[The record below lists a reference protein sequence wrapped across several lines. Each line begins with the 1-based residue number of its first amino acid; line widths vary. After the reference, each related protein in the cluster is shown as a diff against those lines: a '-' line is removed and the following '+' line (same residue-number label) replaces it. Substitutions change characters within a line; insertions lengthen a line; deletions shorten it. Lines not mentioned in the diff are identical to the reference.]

1 MSSQNIN
8 LKNFSSLD
16 SPLSGEEKKEKIKT
30 LRAKLG
36 ELQLKIQE
44 QKLPVL
50 VLVEGWGAS
59 GKGSRISSMIRELDP
74 RFFRVISVSSPS
86 EEELAKPFLYRHM
99 KNIPENGKFIF
110 LDSGWMDET
119 IRVSKL
125 DESVSSNIWIDWKKL
140 KFLNVSF
147 AITDIF

>member
-8 LKNFSSLD
+8 LKNFSSPD

-74 RFFRVISVSSPS
+74 RVFPGHLCFFPQRRGTCQTV
-86 EEELAKPFLYRHM
+86 F
-99 KNIPENGKFIF
+99 IPPHEKHSGKWKIY
-110 LDSGWMDET
+110 LPGLRMDG
-119 IRVSKL
+119 
-125 DESVSSNIWIDWKKL
+125 
-140 KFLNVSF
+140 
-147 AITDIF
+147 

>member
-8 LKNFSSLD
+8 LKNFSSPD
-16 SPLSGEEKKEKIKT
+16 SPLSGEEKREKIKT

-74 RFFRVISVSSPS
+74 RFFRVILSLRP
-86 EEELAKPFLYRHM
+86 AKRNLPNRFY
-99 KNIPENGKFIF
+99 
-110 LDSGWMDET
+110 T
-119 IRVSKL
+119 
-125 DESVSSNIWIDWKKL
+125 
-140 KFLNVSF
+140 
-147 AITDIF
+147 AT

>member
-8 LKNFSSLD
+8 LKNFSSPD

-50 VLVEGWGAS
+50 V
-59 GKGSRISSMIRELDP
+59 
-74 RFFRVISVSSPS
+74 
-86 EEELAKPFLYRHM
+86 
-99 KNIPENGKFIF
+99 
-110 LDSGWMDET
+110 
-119 IRVSKL
+119 
-125 DESVSSNIWIDWKKL
+125 
-140 KFLNVSF
+140 
-147 AITDIF
+147 

>member
-8 LKNFSSLD
+8 LKNFSSPD

-74 RFFRVISVSSPS
+74 RFLGSSLSLPP
-86 EEELAKPFLYRHM
+86 AKRNLPNRFY
-99 KNIPENGKFIF
+99 
-110 LDSGWMDET
+110 T
-119 IRVSKL
+119 
-125 DESVSSNIWIDWKKL
+125 
-140 KFLNVSF
+140 
-147 AITDIF
+147 AT

>member
-8 LKNFSSLD
+8 LKNFSFPD

-59 GKGSRISSMIRELDP
+59 GKGSRISSICLLYT
-74 RFFRVISVSSPS
+74 SPS
-86 EEELAKPFLYRHM
+86 PR
-99 KNIPENGKFIF
+99 
-110 LDSGWMDET
+110 D
-119 IRVSKL
+119 
-125 DESVSSNIWIDWKKL
+125 
-140 KFLNVSF
+140 
-147 AITDIF
+147 

>member
-50 VLVEGWGAS
+50 VCRRL
-59 GKGSRISSMIRELDP
+59 GS
-74 RFFRVISVSSPS
+74 FR
-86 EEELAKPFLYRHM
+86 
-99 KNIPENGKFIF
+99 
-110 LDSGWMDET
+110 
-119 IRVSKL
+119 
-125 DESVSSNIWIDWKKL
+125 
-140 KFLNVSF
+140 
-147 AITDIF
+147 

>member
-8 LKNFSSLD
+8 LKNFSFPD

-59 GKGSRISSMIRELDP
+59 GKGSLLLKPEQEAFVLEFSAAILPVLREA
-74 RFFRVISVSSPS
+74 S
-86 EEELAKPFLYRHM
+86 
-99 KNIPENGKFIF
+99 
-110 LDSGWMDET
+110 
-119 IRVSKL
+119 
-125 DESVSSNIWIDWKKL
+125 
-140 KFLNVSF
+140 
-147 AITDIF
+147 